1 MARKYQTNTIT
12 VIIFISKKL
21 VISLGEAIGPVAN
34 VFFIFGI
41 ILMIFAILGISFYKE
56 TMFFCLTDSYKYHN

>member
-1 MARKYQTNTIT
+1 MVSR
-12 VIIFISKKL
+12 SESMKKL

-34 VFFIFGI
+34 VFFIFAI

-56 TMFFCLTDSYKYHN
+56 TMSYCLTGGYKFHNQ